1 MMTRFSQYQIGS
13 PFQRGRL
20 ARGIAE
26 DFNFASVAR
35 GAQAKA
41 DLKV

>member
-1 MMTRFSQYQIGS
+1 MAPIKFGADGWR
-13 PFQRGRL
+13 
-20 ARGIAE
+20 AVIAE